1 MPSDRRRV
9 RRALRTVC
17 SQHLW
22 MPVPQELED
31 LIVDAATAQIAPVDI
46 DFSPYGALFELAARM
61 AHEYVGYGTFATI
74 YDDEVTVLPIASTV
88 TSSVLTY
95 LANRTFSHFGWRA
108 RPKEDMEAYKY
119 LESVSEN
126 NRIPMRSSYSL

>member
-1 MPSDRRRV
+1 MPNERRI
-9 RRALRTVC
+9 RRALRKVC

-46 DFSPYGALFELAARM
+46 DSSPYGALFELAVRT

-74 YDDEVTVLPIASTV
+74 YDDEVTVLPLSHPDAFDDGEWG
-88 TSSVLTY
+88 TY
-95 LANRTFSHFGWRA
+95 REL
-108 RPKEDMEAYKY
+108 
-119 LESVSEN
+119 
-126 NRIPMRSSYSL
+126 